1 MNTRKLSAF
10 AGKYKYVLIILLAG
24 QTLLIF
30 LFTYFV
36 IFNIMGRDYD
46 AAVIAAGV
54 CGFGMGA
61 TPNAMANMQVVTK
74 KYGPS
79 PVAYFAIPM
88 VGGMFIDFF
97 NAVLIAANIGWWT

>member
-46 AAVIAAGV
+46 AAVIAAP
-54 CGFGMGA
+54 CAAAAADQRRRSGA
-61 TPNAMANMQVVTK
+61 GAAVV
-74 KYGPS
+74 PLL
-79 PVAYFAIPM
+79 
-88 VGGMFIDFF
+88 GGAGAGD
-97 NAVLIAANIGWWT
+97 G